1 MPNTRPSPGPPRQY
15 QFPRFTLHVLASG
28 MRIVIARV
36 RRVPLVTLQV
46 VIDAGAVRESVLQA
60 GVSQLTAYALAEG
73 TTRLSGDQLSERF
86 ERLGGALEPYVGWD
100 ELHLTTTVMS
110 ACLNEALDLLTD
122 VITAPAFRARDFDRL
137 REERLSELLQ
147 RQAEPRGLADDT
159 LERAIFS
166 SASRE
171 HLPLGGIEAT
181 VERLTIDDAA
191 SFHRKMVTPA
201 ATTLIVVG
209 DVEDADV
216 LAGVHRTFGSWSAH
230 SAPSATTA
238 PSAAGGPMVHIVAKP
253 DAVQTE
259 LRIGHA
265 GPPRYHADYFS
276 LVVMNAV
283 LGGLFNSRINLN
295 LREEHGYTYG
305 AFSSFDWRRQ
315 DSIFGV
321 STAVRSDVS
330 GQAAEEILAEIIRIR
345 REPISPDELSLA
357 LQYLHGVFPIRFE
370 TTEAIAHALASL
382 VTFGLPDDYF
392 DTYRDAI
399 QRVDIASVQH
409 VAQVHLA
416 PEQLRIVAIGDPTIL
431 QAQLQPLGNGDV
443 ILYDASG
450 AVTG

>member
-1 MPNTRPSPGPPRQY
+1 
-15 QFPRFTLHVLASG
+15 

-36 RRVPLVTLQV
+36 RRVPLVTLQA

-171 HLPLGGIEAT
+171 HLPLGGVEAT

-230 SAPSATTA
+230 SAPSATTT

-265 GPPRYHADYFS
+265 GPPRDHADYFS

-330 GQAAEEILAEIIRIR
+330 GQAAEEILAEIMRIR

-392 DTYRDAI
+392 DIYRDAI
-399 QRVDIASVQH
+399 QRVDIASVQN

-416 PEQLRIVAIGDPTIL
+416 PERLRIVAIGDPTIL